1 MESGPREFL
10 IGAPNCSPGREQEA
24 DLGHPGRCSG
34 TRLLNQDAPEAEMFE
49 KRSVGH
55 AVPISVSTNTPLGAL
70 ILRLEDLRVAVAS
83 FQGSYM
89 SHVSEGLQ
97 GRC

>member
-1 MESGPREFL
+1 
-10 IGAPNCSPGREQEA
+10 
-24 DLGHPGRCSG
+24 
-34 TRLLNQDAPEAEMFE
+34 MFE